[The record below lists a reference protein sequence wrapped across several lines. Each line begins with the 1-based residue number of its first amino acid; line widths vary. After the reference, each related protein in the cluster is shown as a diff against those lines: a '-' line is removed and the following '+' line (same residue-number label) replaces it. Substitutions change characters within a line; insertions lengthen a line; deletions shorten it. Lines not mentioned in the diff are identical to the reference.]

1 MSQSAN
7 DVRFKELKDMII
19 KLNTTIENLNRTIEM
34 QNRLLSEKETAI
46 AEMKA
51 EMALLRKKLYGASKE
66 RTVSVDADQLNL
78 FSEFENEPDPIPEII
93 EPEFIEVTYKK
104 TRKKKPT
111 LEEQFKNLP
120 IKQVF
125 IDTLTDE
132 DKLCPVCDTPMQSI
146 GTEVIRREVVHVK
159 PSMYMVEYIA
169 TTFSCPVCKDTEEPQ
184 FIKDDAA
191 PKALIE
197 GSYVSASLAAWV
209 FYQKFAMSVPFYRL
223 EKSFEEFGAKIS
235 RTSMA
240 NWAMQCNGKYF
251 KPMIDYFHRKLL
263 ERQFIMMDE
272 TPIQVLNE
280 PDKRPESKSYV
291 WLMRSGEDGLP
302 PIVYYRYSPS
312 RSGDTALKLL
322 DGIREGT
329 YLMCD
334 GYSGYN
340 KLKDIRRCTCYE
352 NIRRYLYEA
361 IPAGCVNDM
370 THPAVQGVMYCN
382 KLFEYERR
390 YAEKGLS
397 AKQRHNRRLKDEKPV
412 IEAFLA
418 WADSQPV
425 TGSGRLSKAITYIRN
440 RRSFMMTFLEDGRC
454 SLSNNPSENSI
465 RPITV
470 GRKNWLFSSSVEGAE
485 ASMGIYTIVEMAK
498 LHGLSQHKYLE
509 YLLEHRPSSDMPDE
523 ELDKLA
529 PWNEDVQK
537 ACARC
542 ENPEME

>member
-1 MSQSAN
+1 M
-7 DVRFKELKDMII
+7 
-19 KLNTTIENLNRTIEM
+19 
-34 QNRLLSEKETAI
+34 
-46 AEMKA
+46 
-51 EMALLRKKLYGASKE
+51 
-66 RTVSVDADQLNL
+66 DADQLNL
-78 FSEFENEPDPIPEII
+78 FSELANEPEPVPEII

-120 IKQVF
+120 VKQVF
-125 IDTLTDE
+125 IDNLTDE
-132 DKLCPVCDTPMQSI
+132 EKLCPVCDTPMKSI
-146 GTEVIRREVVHVK
+146 GTEVIRREVVHIK
-159 PSMYMVEYIA
+159 PSMYMIEYVA
-169 TTFSCPVCKDTEEPQ
+169 TTFGCPVCKDTEDPQ

-197 GSYVSASLAAWV
+197 GSYASPSLAAWA
-209 FYQKFAMSVPFYRL
+209 FYQKFVMSVPFYRL
-223 EKSFEEFGAKIS
+223 EKSFEELGAKIS
-235 RTSMA
+235 RTSMT
-240 NWAMQCNGKYF
+240 NWAVQCNGRYF
-251 KPMIDYFHRKLL
+251 KPMTDYFHRKLL

-302 PIVYYRYSPS
+302 QIVYYSYSPS
-312 RSGDTALKLL
+312 RSGETAVKLL
-322 DGIREGT
+322 EGVKSGT

-334 GYSGYN
+334 GYSGYSR
-340 KLKDIRRCTCYE
+340 LKDIKRCTCYAH
-352 NIRRYLYEA
+352 IRRYLYEA
-361 IPAGCVNDM
+361 IPAGHGNDL

-397 AKQRHNRRLKDEKPV
+397 ARQRHNRRLKDEKPV

-418 WADSQPV
+418 WADAQPV
-425 TGSGRLSKAITYIRN
+425 TGNGRLSKAITYIRN

-498 LHGLSQHKYLE
+498 LHGLSQYKYLE
-509 YLLEHRPSSDMPDE
+509 YLLEHRPSSKMTDE

-529 PWNEDVQK
+529 PWNEEVQK

-542 ENPEME
+542 EHTEV